1 MGCQLLFG
9 SGSGRQ
15 TSIAYRLEFPDNV
28 FFGAF
33 EVTYN
38 EWRPVPE
45 MAKYVR
51 YNSTVKELILDC
63 C

>member
-1 MGCQLLFG
+1 MLFG

-15 TSIAYRLEFPDNV
+15 TSIVYKLEFPDNV

-33 EVTYN
+33 DVTYN

-51 YNSTVKELILDC
+51 YNTVKESLLDC